1 MRQSVFLGCL
11 WVVLG
16 CAGGAPGAEPTDD
29 ESAAMEEIAS
39 AQAALGALP
48 GERIPALGAFSCDFT
63 LDFTKFTE
71 PVGPVIARDRILMQ
85 RFALEYTDP
94 DDPGMIQKHIP
105 FLQNSPTT
113 ALAGGRYLFQSRL
126 QAAQYEEFVTQRF
139 EYPEGTQFLDRP
151 EFADPECRDW
161 TVLAARRFGP
171 IEEETAFRT
180 ERFDT
185 GRTHLLEELHLALQ
199 LLRDVPALVTEAQSR
214 GYSEVQVLHN
224 LRDHK
229 VQLVYFHPR
238 GLPVSSEAPD
248 VAAFGA
254 LVGAPPL
261 DADLESRR
269 ALTKVFDQTHFT
281 LTTWLPYAPGDTG
294 EGSVWPNS
302 PPLPQ
307 PTCGDGVCSPSR
319 GEDGVSCA
327 ADCTPS
333 CGDTVCQADE
343 SPSHC
348 PTDCEIPLLF

>member
-1 MRQSVFLGCL
+1 MGRSWFLVCVCVAWGCM
-11 WVVLG
+11 
-16 CAGGAPGAEPTDD
+16 GGAPEADPTAD

-39 AQAALGALP
+39 AQAALGFMP
-48 GERIPALGAFSCDFT
+48 GERIPARGAFSCDFT
-63 LDFTKFTE
+63 LDFTRFTE
-71 PVGPVIARDRILMQ
+71 PVGPVIARDRVLMQ

-94 DDPGMIQKHIP
+94 DDPGMLQKHIP

-113 ALAGGRYLFQSRL
+113 ALAGGRYLFQSRR

-139 EYPEGTQFLDRP
+139 EYPAGTQFLDRP

-185 GRTHLLEELHLALQ
+185 GRANVWEELHLALQ
-199 LLRDVPALVTEAQSR
+199 LLRDVPALVAEAANR

-238 GLPVSSEAPD
+238 ALPVSSEAPD
-248 VAAFGA
+248 VAAFGS
-254 LVGAPPL
+254 LVEAAPL
-261 DADLESRR
+261 DAGLENRH

-294 EGSVWPNS
+294 QGAVWPNS
-302 PPLPQ
+302 PPFPE

-319 GEDGVSCA
+319 GEDGSSCS
-327 ADCTPS
+327 ADCTAD
-333 CGDTVCQADE
+333 CGDTVCQAGE
-343 SPSHC
+343 SPTTC
-348 PTDCEIPLLF
+348 PTDCDVPLLF